1 LQKLKQPADID
12 SGTVSPPRQSALS
25 FPRYRTRQIPP
36 ESTRKSP
43 ETLKNGFSESIS
55 TFLIAEPSSTSPLK
69 SRRPAG
75 IEIDSSSGQHRKT
88 EPPRLAILQ
97 PRSNLN
103 DESRPQYWKHS
114 AQIASIDEGIQI
126 D

>member
-12 SGTVSPPRQSALS
+12 SVKVSPPMQSALS
-25 FPRYRTRQIPP
+25 FPRYRTRQSPP

-55 TFLIAEPSSTSPLK
+55 TFLIRDPASASPVK

-75 IEIDSSSGQHRKT
+75 MEIDSSCGQHQKA

-97 PRSNLN
+97 PRSKVK
-103 DESRPQYWKHS
+103 DESRSQYWKHP
-114 AQIASIDEGIQI
+114 AKIASIDEGMQI